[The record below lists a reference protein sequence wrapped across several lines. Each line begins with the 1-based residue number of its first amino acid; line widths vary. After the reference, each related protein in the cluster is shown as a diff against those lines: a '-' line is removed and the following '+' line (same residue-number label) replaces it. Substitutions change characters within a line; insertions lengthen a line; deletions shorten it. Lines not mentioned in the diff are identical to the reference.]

1 MSSAALENGH
11 TRRNIG
17 GALWHSA
24 FLALG
29 MALTQPTTVISA
41 FVAELTGSTVWVGG
55 LATVLTI
62 AGTLPQLSVAR
73 LIEPRPRK
81 MPYLLLAIYLRVAS
95 WAALAVLI
103 YTIGGSHPNALAW
116 ALVGLLAV
124 FYAGGGIGGVPYT
137 DIIGKIVPPRRR
149 GAFFGSRAALSGPLS
164 VGAALLARHVLAT
177 ASYPTNY
184 ALLFGLAAVALLIAS
199 LGFLV
204 IREPP
209 RSDGDDRVRRW
220 QEYKGQLR
228 NTAKRL
234 RGLVIVQLLTGFTLM
249 AIPFY
254 VVYAK
259 QELNAP
265 PGAVGWFILAQ
276 VLGGIISNLLWAR
289 LVDRY
294 SSQRMLTVCA
304 TISALTPLLAVALG
318 PVGWYGLLPVVFVSG
333 ATMNGR
339 GVGFSSALLELSPT
353 TERPTYSALDATLV
367 LPVAFLSLL
376 GGVLLQHWSYNGVFV
391 LASAFITLG
400 AVMAHRMRIEQGEE
414 A

>member
-1 MSSAALENGH
+1 M
-11 TRRNIG
+11 
-17 GALWHSA
+17 
-24 FLALG
+24 
-29 MALTQPTTVISA
+29 
-41 FVAELTGSTVWVGG
+41 
-55 LATVLTI
+55 
-62 AGTLPQLSVAR
+62 
-73 LIEPRPRK
+73 
-81 MPYLLLAIYLRVAS
+81 
-95 WAALAVLI
+95 
-103 YTIGGSHPNALAW
+103 
-116 ALVGLLAV
+116 
-124 FYAGGGIGGVPYT
+124 
-137 DIIGKIVPPRRR
+137 
-149 GAFFGSRAALSGPLS
+149 
-164 VGAALLARHVLAT
+164 GAALLARHVLAT